1 MQIQVG
7 SLGQEDP
14 LEEEME
20 THLGNAKSHCAC
32 LGNPM
37 VNEAWW
43 KTVHEVSRV
52 GHMTQRLNLPT
63 LELENRENTGI
74 TYFNIYF

>member
-1 MQIQVG
+1 MQTQVG

-14 LEEEME
+14 PEEEME
-20 THLGNAKSHCAC
+20 KHLGNAKSHCAC

-52 GHMTQRLNLPT
+52 GHMT
-63 LELENRENTGI
+63 
-74 TYFNIYF
+74 